1 VNKDNLVVA
10 FFPHNPIPAKSGAH
24 QRFLELISAFSDLG
38 CKVVMLS
45 SSIWS
50 DNPWTEQ
57 AIIELK
63 RITGSKPLIY
73 QPNKEDLVFREESKK
88 NNPNPPIDDF
98 FRSPPG
104 FKKWFRDKI
113 IELNPSTIFM
123 TYVFWDKVLDHSAIK
138 DITKVIDTHEIATLQ
153 MPWEARLREYKYFY
167 SRPES
172 LDEITSDSISD
183 DFFLDEEVKPQQLE
197 FNTYEKY
204 DYTIAISKSEEE
216 IIKLNTKKTNVI
228 YLPMTYAPVDIPN
241 KYTANAVLPIGPNPL
256 NLQGYYYFVKN
267 ILPIVLKRCP
277 DFELEIT
284 GPWCDKI
291 LDVPGIKLRGFIPN
305 LADLYLEAAF
315 LPCPIFGGT
324 GQQVKIVEALAHG
337 LPVIAFEA
345 AAKTS
350 PIIHNVNGLIAHD
363 ALEFAEHTVYL
374 WQNRDFCQE
383 LGRAGRE
390 TIRNEFSSNLSQR
403 VVKSFIGQ
411 RIETSF

>member
-1 VNKDNLVVA
+1 
-10 FFPHNPIPAKSGAH
+10 
-24 QRFLELISAFSDLG
+24 
-38 CKVVMLS
+38 
-45 SSIWS
+45 
-50 DNPWTEQ
+50 
-57 AIIELK
+57 
-63 RITGSKPLIY
+63 
-73 QPNKEDLVFREESKK
+73 
-88 NNPNPPIDDF
+88 
-98 FRSPPG
+98 
-104 FKKWFRDKI
+104 
-113 IELNPSTIFM
+113 
-123 TYVFWDKVLDHSAIK
+123 
-138 DITKVIDTHEIATLQ
+138 
-153 MPWEARLREYKYFY
+153 
-167 SRPES
+167 
-172 LDEITSDSISD
+172 
-183 DFFLDEEVKPQQLE
+183 
-197 FNTYEKY
+197 
-204 DYTIAISKSEEE
+204 
-216 IIKLNTKKTNVI
+216 
-228 YLPMTYAPVDIPN
+228 
-241 KYTANAVLPIGPNPL
+241 
-256 NLQGYYYFVKN
+256 
-267 ILPIVLKRCP
+267 
-277 DFELEIT
+277 
-284 GPWCDKI
+284 